1 MFIPCIIIIYISFQL
16 CCKTGENKYDRKRYE
31 IDVDYDKNNLN
42 IITDSTNDKKYP
54 SNLLNH
60 PQNKVKLSELPIIE
74 ENRINNSEKILHIY
88 PPLTFPNLF
97 LNRKNIVIDE
107 FGLQGSPN
115 SYKGKLTF
123 FGIDLNFNENK
134 SISHVNDIVISEEI
148 TKPNINK
155 TIALFY
161 IYFEQK
167 ISHYILRSLAKGI
180 YFSLCVNPYTQIVLD
195 TQHKN
200 YIKIGNIILSILI
213 NLEEEKIHINIK
225 KGGGIEIEENYILEE
240 NKIPI
245 TIGRSNCTIEIKSD
259 LISKTHITINCDKIN
274 KIFFLIDNG
283 STNGT
288 QLLLNEAKTLQIHGE
303 MDYNLGEKQ
312 FSIIEK

>member
-1 MFIPCIIIIYISFQL
+1 M
-16 CCKTGENKYDRKRYE
+16 N
-31 IDVDYDKNNLN
+31 
-42 IITDSTNDKKYP
+42 
-54 SNLLNH
+54 
-60 PQNKVKLSELPIIE
+60 NKVKLTELPIIE

-97 LNRKNIVIDE
+97 LNRKNIIIDE
-107 FGLQGSPN
+107 FGLQGLPN

-123 FGIDLNFNENK
+123 FGVDINYNENK
-134 SISHVNDIVISEEI
+134 SISHVNDIIISKEI
-148 TKPNINK
+148 TNPNINK

-167 ISHYILRSLAKGI
+167 ISHYILRSLTKGI

-240 NKIPI
+240 NKILI

-288 QLLLNEAKTLQIHGE
+288 QLLLNEGKTLQLHGE
-303 MDYNLGEKQ
+303 MDFNLGEKQ
-312 FSIIEK
+312 FSIVEK

>member
-148 TKPNINK
+148 TNPNINK

-180 YFSLCVNPYTQIVLD
+180 YFSLNISPYTQIVLD
-195 TQHKN
+195 SEHKN
-200 YIKIGNIILSILI
+200 YIKIGTIIFSILI
-213 NLEEEKIHINIK
+213 NREEKNIYINIK
-225 KGGGIEIEENYILEE
+225 KGGGMDIEQKYILNED
-240 NKIPI
+240 KIPI
-245 TIGRSNCTIEIKSD
+245 TIGRSNCTIEIKND
-259 LISKTHITINCDKIN
+259 LISKTHLTINCDKIN
-274 KIFFLIDNG
+274 QIFFLIDNG

-288 QLLLNEAKTLQIHGE
+288 ELLLNEGKALQLNGE
-303 MDYNLGEKQ
+303 MEFNLGEKQ
-312 FSIIEK
+312 FSITEK